1 MVGRGPKPFSRRR
14 GPVVSASRIRTAAV
28 ACFLA
33 ASIALAVPASALG
46 LAFPAPKSKMPA
58 GILMTMDGTVLW
70 SRKADVRR
78 QTASTIKLLNALV
91 LREQGVS
98 LDTTVTVPK
107 HATKIHTGA
116 VGLYRGQQLT
126 IRQLLEMMLIASAN
140 DAAATI
146 GIRVGGSEQAYVAL
160 MNAKAASLGLTNTFA
175 TDTNGLN
182 KRQRST
188 ARDLSVLARRVMA
201 DPELRAIVTKPFV
214 VVPRKTK
221 APRTFRSTD
230 LLLGAYPGI
239 EGVKTGFTNPAG
251 YCFIGAAL
259 RGDVELLGVVLG
271 TRSNKARFKEMR
283 RMLDWGFANTHL
295 QTLVSTEITM
305 GAVAI
310 DGFPPRSVTVH
321 AGSAFTKVMLDGS
334 FDTTV
339 TLPSTVTAPVSRG
352 QRLGTYE
359 VGRDGV
365 TLATV
370 PLLADSDVAVSP
382 IDVRRSA
389 LRALRP

>member
-1 MVGRGPKPFSRRR
+1 
-14 GPVVSASRIRTAAV
+14 VVFASRIRTAAV
-28 ACFLA
+28 AWLLA
-33 ASIALAVPASALG
+33 AALALAVPAVALG
-46 LAFPAPKSKMPA
+46 LVFPAPKSKMPA

-70 SRKADVRR
+70 SRKANVRR

-107 HATKIHTGA
+107 HAAAINEGD

-126 IRQLLEMMLIASAN
+126 IRQLLDMMLIASAN

-146 GIRVGGSEQAYVAL
+146 GIRVAGSEKAYVAL
-160 MNAKAASLGLTNTFA
+160 MNAKAVSLGLVDTYA
-175 TDTNGLN
+175 TDTNGLS

-188 ARDLSVLARRVMA
+188 AADLTVLARHVMA
-201 DPELRAIVTKPFV
+201 DPELKAVVAKPFV
-214 VVPRKTK
+214 VVPRKK
-221 APRTFRSTD
+221 HKPRTFRSTD
-230 LLLGAYPGI
+230 LLLGVYPGI

-271 TRSNKARFKEMR
+271 TKSNKARFKEMR

-295 QTLVSTEITM
+295 QTLVSTEVTI
-305 GAVAI
+305 GVVAI
-310 DGFPPRSVTVH
+310 DGAPARFVTVH
-321 AGSAFTKVMLDGS
+321 AANGFTKVMLDGS

-359 VGRDGV
+359 VGRGGV
-365 TLATV
+365 TIATV
-370 PLLADSDVAVSP
+370 PLLADTDVAASP
-382 IDVRRSA
+382 LDLGRFAVRWF
-389 LRALRP
+389 RP